1 MYNLQIDTPILHG
14 ADSPRRTMMRYI
26 PGRLAAAV
34 LALLL
39 AAFTG
44 SASADPPSRV
54 MRLSN
59 LSGAVSFAAGG
70 SDEWLF
76 APINRPV
83 VNGDRLWADADG
95 RAEIQ
100 MGNGTAWIGPQTSV
114 RVLNLDDD
122 VVQLEV
128 SQGTMV
134 LRVRRL
140 DSNDSVEID
149 TPNLAFVVTRPGS
162 YRVAVDDR
170 GDATLVA
177 VRDGAAEVYGGRA
190 SYVVTRNQTYRFYGT
205 DLADS
210 EVLPSPPFDALERY
224 AADRGRSVDR
234 GVSARYVSTEV
245 IGYADLDTYGSWTA
259 VPEYGNVWFP
269 RAVATDWAPYRYGH
283 WSWIDP
289 WGWTWV
295 DDAPWGFAPF
305 HYGRWAHV
313 SRGWCWVPGPANVRP
328 VYAPALVAFVGGGN
342 VSLSLSTGPAIGWFP
357 LAPREVY
364 RPWYNATPNYVRQ
377 VNVTN
382 TTITNVTVINN
393 VVNNTTTVTQANQ
406 YVNLRAPN
414 GVTAVPP
421 AAMAQSQSVQ
431 RVAVRVQPNAI
442 DRSHVT
448 PTVQVVPAQQALVGA
463 TKPGQAKPPASA
475 ETRSVVAR
483 AAPPPPPMS
492 VAERL
497 PMLQKDPKPIDR
509 PRAQA
514 AAPAAAPGASQAGA
528 AAPGAAPQAAAPGRP
543 GAPAAPAATASR
555 GAEPPANVRVVQ
567 ASKPAA
573 NAAPPAKAPDAN
585 RAAGQRPEQRAAP
598 SAAPPGASAVAP
610 SGAPGGQPPAA
621 TPPVAQP
628 PAAAPPVAQPPASQ
642 PARPATAAQPPREE
656 TRAAQPSR
664 DEPRAPAPPGQ
675 AEETRR
681 LTPPGQ
687 PPRNGEARPAGPA
700 ATQPARAPEAPVTPP
715 QPVARPAPAQPEAA
729 RPTAPVPP
737 QPEAARRE
745 APRPPEALAP
755 RGAPMER
762 SAPEAARAAPPPP
775 SAPQAAPARPP
786 EVQRAAPPARPPEV
800 QRAAPPPPPQASP
813 PRAPEAARAAPV
825 PAETRQA
832 ASPARAAPPEQ
843 KAAPAPPP
851 AQRAPE
857 QRGSQG
863 DKGKEREKEKDK
875 KDGGQG

>member
-1 MYNLQIDTPILHG
+1 MYNLQIDTTNLHD
-14 ADSPRRTMMRYI
+14 ADSPRRTMMRFTT
-26 PGRLAAAV
+26 GRLAAAT

-39 AAFTG
+39 TAFTG
-44 SASADPPSRV
+44 IASADPPARV

-70 SDEWLF
+70 SDEWVF

-83 VNGDRLWADADG
+83 VYGDRLWADADG

-114 RVLNLDDD
+114 RVLNVDDD

-177 VRDGAAEVYGGRA
+177 VRDGMAEVYGGRA
-190 SYVVTRNQTYRFYGT
+190 SYAVTRNQTYRFYGT

-210 EVLPSPPFDALERY
+210 EVFPSPPIDALERY
-224 AADRGRSVDR
+224 AADRSRRYDRS
-234 GVSARYVSTEV
+234 VSARYVSTEV
-245 IGYADLDTYGSWTA
+245 IGYADLDTYGSWTS

-269 RAVATDWAPYRYGH
+269 REVAADWAPYRYGH

-295 DDAPWGFAPF
+295 DEAPWGFAPF

-377 VNVTN
+377 VNVSN

-393 VVNNTTTVTQANQ
+393 VVNNPTVVTQANQ

-414 GVTAVPP
+414 AVTAVPP
-421 AAMAQSQSVQ
+421 AAMAQSQPVQ
-431 RVAVRVQPNAI
+431 RVAVRVQPNAV

-448 PTVQVVPAQQALVGA
+448 SVVQVAPAQQALVGA
-463 TKPGQAKPPASA
+463 TKPAQAKPPAPV
-475 ETRSVVAR
+475 ETRAVVAR
-483 AAPPPPPMS
+483 TTPPPPPMP

-497 PMLQKDPKPIDR
+497 PMLQKDPKPIER
-509 PRAQA
+509 PHAQA
-514 AAPAAAPGASQAGA
+514 AAPAAAP
-528 AAPGAAPQAAAPGRP
+528 AAPGAAPQAAAPARP
-543 GAPAAPAATASR
+543 GTPAAPAAPAAR

-585 RAAGQRPEQRAAP
+585 RAAGQRPEQRAGP
-598 SAAPPGASAVAP
+598 SAAPPAGAAPPVAPGASPPGAP
-610 SGAPGGQPPAA
+610 APGGQPPAA
-621 TPPVAQP
+621 P
-628 PAAAPPVAQPPASQ
+628 PPVAQPPASQ
-642 PARPATAAQPPREE
+642 PGRPATAAQPPREE
-656 TRAAQPSR
+656 TRAAQPPR
-664 DEPRAPAPPGQ
+664 EEPKAPAPPGQ

-681 LTPPGQ
+681 MTPPGP
-687 PPRNGEARPAGPA
+687 PPRNGDARSAGPA
-700 ATQPARAPEAPVTPP
+700 ATPPARAPEAPATPP
-715 QPVARPAPAQPEAA
+715 QPAARPTPPQPEAA
-729 RPTAPVPP
+729 RPAAPVPAR
-737 QPEAARRE
+737 PEAARRE
-745 APRPPEALAP
+745 APRPPEAVAP

-762 SAPEAARAAPPPP
+762 SAPEPARAAPTPPP
-775 SAPQAAPARPP
+775 TPQATPPRPP
-786 EVQRAAPPARPPEV
+786 EVQHAAPQARPPEA
-800 QRAAPPPPPQASP
+800 QRAAPPPPPQAAP
-813 PRAPEAARAAPV
+813 PRAPEAARPV
-825 PAETRQA
+825 PPPAETRQA
-832 ASPARAAPPEQ
+832 APPPQPARAAPPEQ

-851 AQRAPE
+851 AHRPPE
-857 QRGSQG
+857 QRPPQG
-863 DKGKEREKEKDK
+863 DKGKEKEKEKEK
-875 KDGGQG
+875 KDGQG